1 MSDRKYDVVLY
12 GASGF
17 TGKQTVQ
24 YFAAHADPSQVRWAI
39 AGRNRQ
45 ALEAAK
51 AHVGIKASAIDILV
65 ADAQDQDALDKI
77 ASQTRV
83 LLSTAGPF
91 ALYGTKVVD
100 ACVRFGT
107 HYVDITGETPWVK
120 DLIDRYQERA
130 AASGTRIIPCC
141 GFDSVPSDLGAYLI
155 ARHMQKNLGISCK
168 EVKGYFQFAGG
179 VNGGTLAT
187 GFNLYES
194 GQAARAR
201 DPFLLNPAAEHSS
214 DEIKFNLD
222 PTKSQYDPDSGTWV
236 APFVMGVTNVR
247 IVRRSAA
254 LFGEWREPYGPGFR
268 YQEFQ
273 KSNAPRSRFKAKVRS
288 GVLSAFESLMKGTF
302 TRGMLKS
309 LMPKPGT
316 GPSEKVMNNGWFR
329 CELVGTAA
337 DDRKVRGIIS
347 DQGDPGNRA
356 TVKFVCES
364 ALALALNPSE
374 LPGGSQRGGVLTPAT
389 ALGDVLAERLRR
401 AGMRIEIGI

>member
-1 MSDRKYDVVLY
+1 MLDQSFDSRKTMSDRKYDVVLY

-91 ALYGTKVVD
+91 AVYGTKVVD
-100 ACVRFGT
+100 VCVRFGT

-273 KSNAPRSRFKAKVRS
+273 KFNAPRSRFKA
-288 GVLSAFESLMKGTF
+288 
-302 TRGMLKS
+302 
-309 LMPKPGT
+309 
-316 GPSEKVMNNGWFR
+316 
-329 CELVGTAA
+329 
-337 DDRKVRGIIS
+337 
-347 DQGDPGNRA
+347 
-356 TVKFVCES
+356 
-364 ALALALNPSE
+364 
-374 LPGGSQRGGVLTPAT
+374 
-389 ALGDVLAERLRR
+389 
-401 AGMRIEIGI
+401 

>member
-1 MSDRKYDVVLY
+1 MPQRKYDVVLY

-24 YFAAHADPSQVRWAI
+24 YFAAHVGPSQIRWAI

-45 ALEAAK
+45 ALEVAK
-51 AHVGIKASAIDILV
+51 SQAGPQASAVDILV
-65 ADAQDQDALDKI
+65 ADAQDQDALDRI
-77 ASQTRV
+77 ASQTSV

-100 ACVRFGT
+100 ACVRSGT

-120 DLIDRYQERA
+120 DLIDRYHEQ
-130 AASGTRIIPCC
+130 AASFGTRIIPCC

-155 ARHMQKNLGISCK
+155 ARHMQKNLGVTCK

-201 DPFLLNPAAEHSS
+201 DPFLLNPAAVHSPE
-214 DEIKFNLD
+214 EIQSSLD
-222 PTKSQYDPDSGTWV
+222 PTNSQYDADTGTWV

-254 LFGEWREPYGPGFR
+254 LFEQWQAPYGPNFR

-273 KSNAPRSRFKAKVRS
+273 KFNAPRSRFKAKVMS
-288 GVLSAFESLMKGTF
+288 GVLGAFEGLMQRSF
-302 TRGMLKS
+302 TRGMLKA
-309 LMPKPGT
+309 LMPKPGS
-316 GPSEKVMNNGWFR
+316 GPSEKIMNNGWFR
-329 CELVGTAA
+329 CELIGTAA

-347 DQGDPGNRA
+347 GQGDPGNRA

-364 ALALALNPSE
+364 ALALALNANE
-374 LPGGSQRGGVLTPAT
+374 LPGGPQRGGVLTPVT
-389 ALGDVLAERLRR
+389 ALGDVLAERLRN
-401 AGMRIEIGI
+401 AGMRIEIGN